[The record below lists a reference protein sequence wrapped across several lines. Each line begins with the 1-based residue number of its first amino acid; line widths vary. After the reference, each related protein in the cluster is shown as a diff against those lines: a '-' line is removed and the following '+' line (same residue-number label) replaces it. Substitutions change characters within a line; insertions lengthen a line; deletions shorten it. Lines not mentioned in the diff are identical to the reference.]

1 MIGLNTRVI
10 KYTPQPKGM
19 SVQLMTPLFFLGSIR
34 LRINA
39 RSSFF
44 LRFSIPES

>member
-1 MIGLNTRVI
+1 MIGLNMRAT
-10 KYTPQPKGM
+10 KYPPQPMGM
-19 SVQLMTPLFFLGSIR
+19 SVQLAIPLFFRGSIR